1 VIKAGIDPK
10 TVQGKGIR
18 MFSKRSFHSL
28 RHSFNSALANAGV
41 PEEVRMKLTGHATS
55 VMNSQYTHL
64 QTKTL
69 KDAVTK
75 MPLFGSKKAEEPPSD
90 GKNI

>member
-18 MFSKRSFHSL
+18 KFSKRSFHSL

-41 PEEVRMKLTGHATS
+41 PEEVRMKLTGHATP

-64 QTKTL
+64 QAKTL
-69 KDAVTK
+69 KDAVAK
-75 MPLFGSKKAEEPPSD
+75 MPLFDSNKLKNLSD
-90 GKNI
+90 D